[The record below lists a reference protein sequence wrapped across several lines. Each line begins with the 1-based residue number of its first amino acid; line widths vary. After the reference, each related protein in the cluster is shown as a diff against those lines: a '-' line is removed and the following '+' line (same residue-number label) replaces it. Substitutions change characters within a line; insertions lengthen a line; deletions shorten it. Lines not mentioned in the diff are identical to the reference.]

1 MALVMARVMARVGRN
16 LDRDHAQEVPSPPR
30 MRTVDQ
36 GWWGLGVLACA
47 CGAAPSPTAPRAADK
62 ASLFG
67 DPTLVP
73 TRDGEAARREL
84 AESGEITQAIR
95 ATDWIDDARVD
106 VEREDGRARVLV
118 VGRRTAIAPADLDAQ
133 VHTIAR
139 AVCGDAMELVL
150 TLADAPPAAP
160 LNSPSPALPPV
171 LVVKLRTKSPMVA
184 AALRSISSRVITVT
198 GRGPSASTRLM
209 LEPVTSIFSI
219 FASWA

>member
-1 MALVMARVMARVGRN
+1 
-16 LDRDHAQEVPSPPR
+16 

-160 LNSPSPALPPV
+160 MRRLDLPLGLALV
-171 LVVKLRTKSPMVA
+171 GLGASLALLADRGWRRRSLARRRAGSRART
-184 AALRSISSRVITVT
+184 
-198 GRGPSASTRLM
+198 
-209 LEPVTSIFSI
+209 
-219 FASWA
+219 